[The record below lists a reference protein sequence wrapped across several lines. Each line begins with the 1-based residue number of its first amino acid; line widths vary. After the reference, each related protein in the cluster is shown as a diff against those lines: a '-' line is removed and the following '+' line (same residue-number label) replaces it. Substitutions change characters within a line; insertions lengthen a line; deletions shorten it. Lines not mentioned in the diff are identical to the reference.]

1 MKAISTSRRLAQG
14 LAPLSHRDYL
24 KYLLG
29 NGISAAGSQAEVVA
43 TSWLL
48 YQLTD
53 SPALLG
59 LGGLFQA
66 LPIFLLVPYAGT
78 IADRLSPRR
87 LLITAQWIALANS
100 LALGLLTATGWVE
113 PWHVYLQALLQAS
126 VSAFDVTA
134 RQALFPRLIPRRE
147 LDQAV
152 SLNFATV
159 RIAMLSGPSIGGLII
174 AQWGSAPVFFLNA
187 SSYLAMLI
195 AVLAIRE
202 RSAEPK
208 TSEDRS
214 VREELFQGFVFVS
227 RSRVISP
234 LLLFAALWGLLSY
247 NPALLTIFA
256 RDVLEAGPRGLGILM
271 SFGAVGQLA
280 GSLALVGSGGV
291 RRQGSLLFVMGA
303 LYTAAMIGFSFS
315 RLFFF
320 STALLAIAGMAH
332 AVFSA
337 TRHTILQ
344 RASPD
349 HMRGRVMG
357 IHLLVTRG
365 VSPLSQTLTGL
376 LVHGL
381 GPTGALLLATLM
393 VGAVTAVLAA
403 RNSALSGDLSS
414 P

>member
-1 MKAISTSRRLAQG
+1 MKDIPKSRRLAQG

-78 IADRLSPRR
+78 MADRLSPRR

-152 SLNFATV
+152 SLNFATI

-187 SSYLAMLI
+187 ASYLAMLI

-202 RSAEPK
+202 RLADPK

-214 VREELFQGFVFVS
+214 VREELFQGFVFVT

-256 RDVLEAGPRGLGILM
+256 RDVLHAGPRGLGILM

-291 RRQGSLLFVMGA
+291 RHQGSLLFVMGG

-403 RNSALSGDLSS
+403 RNTPLSGDLSS

>member
-1 MKAISTSRRLAQG
+1 MKDAPNSRRPSRG
-14 LAPLSHRDYL
+14 LAPLAHRSYL

-29 NGISAAGSQAEVVA
+29 NGVSAAGSHAEIVA
-43 TSWLL
+43 VSWLL

-78 IADRLSPRR
+78 LADRWSPRR
-87 LLITAQWIALANS
+87 LLIAAQGIALANS
-100 LALGLLTATGWVE
+100 LALGLLTATGRVE
-113 PWHVYLQALLQAS
+113 TWHVYFQALLQAS

-134 RQALFPRLIPRRE
+134 RQALFPRLIPRRD

-152 SLNFATV
+152 TLNFAAV
-159 RIAMLSGPSIGGLII
+159 RVAMLLGPSLGGWVI
-174 AQWGSAPVFFLNA
+174 AQWGSAAVFFLNA
-187 SSYLAMLI
+187 ASTSAMLA
-195 AVLAIRE
+195 AVITIRE
-202 RSAEPK
+202 RAAERESSLAG
-208 TSEDRS
+208 TI
-214 VREELFQGFVFVS
+214 REELFQGFVFIY
-227 RSRVISP
+227 RSRAIST
-234 LLLFAALWGLLSY
+234 LLLYASLWGLLSY

-256 RDVLEAGPRGLGILM
+256 RDVLQAGPAGLGILM
-271 SFGAVGQLA
+271 SSGAIGQLT
-280 GSLALVGSGGV
+280 GSLALVGAGGV
-291 RRQGSLLFVMGA
+291 RRQDKLLFGMGA
-303 LYTAAMIGFSFS
+303 LYTLAMAAFSFS
-315 RLFFF
+315 RLFFL
-320 STALLAIAGMAH
+320 SAALLAAAGVAH

-349 HMRGRVMG
+349 QMRGRVMG

-365 VSPLSQTLTGL
+365 VSPLSQTLSGF

-381 GPTGALLLATLM
+381 GPTGALFLATLM

-403 RNSALSGDLSS
+403 RRSALSGDLSS